1 LIRLARHHQAGE
13 WGPDWEFWRGFARR
27 LFTALCGLGE
37 ASPGQWKQIAPP
49 AEEELAELAAAAPPM
64 RGLEY
69 LDAAVLRN
77 LWSELAAEIGDRA
90 ATWKGG
96 PAAFLAD
103 VDPLFHQLGRVT
115 FHLAENKR
123 DPARPFAFLATYTHR
138 VSERAKVA
146 HLPLAEA
153 VKTFHARTP

>member
-1 LIRLARHHQAGE
+1 MADLV
-13 WGPDWEFWRGFARR
+13 F
-27 LFTALCGLGE
+27 
-37 ASPGQWKQIAPP
+37 S
-49 AEEELAELAAAAPPM
+49 APPM

-69 LDAAVLRN
+69 LSATVLRN
-77 LWSELAAEIGDRA
+77 LWSELAAEVSKRA
-90 ATWKGG
+90 AAWNGG
-96 PAAFLAD
+96 PSAFLAE

-138 VSERAKVA
+138 VLERAKVA

-153 VKTFHARTP
+153 VKTYAGARDATKLKALLAPVERAAENTPLVRELLDRKALFAPQAWSIKQAYCFL